1 MNTKK
6 LIIALSLLLATFLQT
21 ELKAQWRT
29 STTMPLEY
37 TINPTEFGKNAPYN
51 TPDALINTYSD
62 NCVLN
67 PTNHNDPFA
76 VMYQTSYKHIKMS
89 QIGNMYYNRFMA
101 EGVGSDPQYDCNV
114 QTDYYF
120 KTDIENSRLILDATS
135 TRSSG
140 SYFKYLTF
148 ETSNIT
154 LHQSTTL
161 EGSLQARDITADN
174 FTANQ
179 VNTPT
184 LSCSGSGFI
193 NNLTTNSLNLNNLSI
208 GAKHPT
214 GAYANY
220 SLSVDGTIVSK
231 KEIVQITS
239 WADKVFSKDYKML
252 SLFELEK
259 YVNQYK
265 HLPEIPSEADVIKNG
280 VDVAEMNKLL
290 LQKVEELTL
299 HLIELNKKIE
309 KLEAKKQ

>member
-1 MNTKK
+1 M
-6 LIIALSLLLATFLQT
+6 
-21 ELKAQWRT
+21 
-29 STTMPLEY
+29 
-37 TINPTEFGKNAPYN
+37 
-51 TPDALINTYSD
+51 
-62 NCVLN
+62 
-67 PTNHNDPFA
+67 
-76 VMYQTSYKHIKMS
+76 
-89 QIGNMYYNRFMA
+89 
-101 EGVGSDPQYDCNV
+101 
-114 QTDYYF
+114 
-120 KTDIENSRLILDATS
+120 
-135 TRSSG
+135 
-140 SYFKYLTF
+140 
-148 ETSNIT
+148 
-154 LHQSTTL
+154 
-161 EGSLQARDITADN
+161 
-174 FTANQ
+174 
-179 VNTPT
+179 
-184 LSCSGSGFI
+184 SCSGSGFI

-309 KLEAKKQ
+309 KLESKKK

>member
-1 MNTKK
+1 M
-6 LIIALSLLLATFLQT
+6 
-21 ELKAQWRT
+21 
-29 STTMPLEY
+29 
-37 TINPTEFGKNAPYN
+37 
-51 TPDALINTYSD
+51 
-62 NCVLN
+62 
-67 PTNHNDPFA
+67 
-76 VMYQTSYKHIKMS
+76 
-89 QIGNMYYNRFMA
+89 
-101 EGVGSDPQYDCNV
+101 
-114 QTDYYF
+114 
-120 KTDIENSRLILDATS
+120 
-135 TRSSG
+135 
-140 SYFKYLTF
+140 
-148 ETSNIT
+148 
-154 LHQSTTL
+154 
-161 EGSLQARDITADN
+161 
-174 FTANQ
+174 
-179 VNTPT
+179 
-184 LSCSGSGFI
+184 SCSGSGFI